1 MKSARYLFRLDDACP
16 YQKKENWK
24 RVLSL
29 FSSYFIKPLIA
40 IIPDCQDPELCML
53 PYQDDFWNKARQWQ
67 ADGYPIAL
75 HGYQHRFHKT
85 KKSIIPLNP
94 YSEFSELPLE
104 EQRTKIKK
112 SWEIVKEQG
121 LLPHY
126 WVAPAHS
133 FDANTLLALQ
143 EETPI
148 RIISDGFALAPFRWE
163 GFLWIPQ
170 QLWHPRPMMG
180 GTYTICLHPN
190 EMKEKDFFLLQRF
203 LERYHQSCPSWEEVA
218 QNKYPA
224 FPWRRWEHKLF
235 MYAKILKN
243 KLKKRNN

>member
-1 MKSARYLFRLDDACP
+1 MKSARYLFRLDDACS
-16 YQKKENWK
+16 YQKKENWE

-53 PYQDDFWNKARQWQ
+53 PYQDDFWEQARQWQ
-67 ADGYPIAL
+67 ADEYPLAL

-85 KKSIIPLNP
+85 KKNLIPLNP
-94 YSEFSELPLE
+94 YSEFSELPLK
-104 EQRTKIKK
+104 EQRSKIKK
-112 SWEIVKEQG
+112 AWGIVKEQG
-121 LLPHY
+121 LLLHY

-143 EETPI
+143 EETSI
-148 RIISDGFALAPFRWE
+148 RIISDGFALTPFRWK

-190 EMKEKDFFLLQRF
+190 EMEEKDFLLLQRF
-203 LERYHQSCPSWEEVA
+203 LERYHQSCPSWDEVA
-218 QNKYPA
+218 QNKYAA